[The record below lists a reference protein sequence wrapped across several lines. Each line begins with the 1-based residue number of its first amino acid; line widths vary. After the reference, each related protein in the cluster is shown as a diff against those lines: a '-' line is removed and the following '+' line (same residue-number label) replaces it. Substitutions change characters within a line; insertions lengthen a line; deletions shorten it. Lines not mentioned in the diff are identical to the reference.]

1 MLDVFAFVRSK
12 EDLKEGK
19 MYFEK
24 LVPIDENWYMF
35 HNLRQ
40 GDSSDKRFETG
51 STARLG
57 LTFNSTVLE

>member
-1 MLDVFAFVRSK
+1 MFLHLSQARNY
-12 EDLKEGK
+12 LKEGK

-24 LVPIDENWYMF
+24 LVQINDNWYMF

-57 LTFNSTVLE
+57 LTFNSTALE